1 MEEKKR
7 EKSVDVL
14 DRLFWTVQPPM
25 GLVKGD
31 YYRAENW
38 FAPHFPGDKGYHGIL
53 EVVRRDGT
61 LQMVEFNEI
70 NNPTYYIRRYQGVSK
85 RLSDYGFLQATKE
98 RTAKSGVVLVNG
110 LTHLEEQ
117 MVAENRLTGEFD
129 LLTGA
134 SNSIKRS
141 MLPLA
146 EEIAG
151 RLDKPSGQVYYGLSQ
166 AVEPGVTGRLQIVLE
181 AGKIISC
188 AYDEIF
194 ADRQEEIEDPELK
207 PYYRQSKYHC
217 PDYISTIGAGFN
229 SIFDLLSARV
239 LETQS
244 LTDLTGLPFTEEP
257 KRAKEW
263 DNYLEL
269 ARRWRMLWRPTACAE
284 HTIRNVT
291 AGGGFRNISPPRQEE
306 YDEEESFRTVHRNV
320 PALRDAGRLWPHRF
334 QLDDHGRFRRWRQGY
349 PDRCYPR
356 VPHLHGPHG
365 AGLHR
370 DLSCHHPD
378 V

>member
-1 MEEKKR
+1 MAEKKR

-61 LQMVEFNEI
+61 L
-70 NNPTYYIRRYQGVSK
+70 
-85 RLSDYGFLQATKE
+85 
-98 RTAKSGVVLVNG
+98 
-110 LTHLEEQ
+110 Q

-269 ARRWRMLWRPTACAE
+269 ARRME
-284 HTIRNVT
+284 
-291 AGGGFRNISPPRQEE
+291 
-306 YDEEESFRTVHRNV
+306 D
-320 PALRDAGRLWPHRF
+320 ALAAD
-334 QLDDHGRFRRWRQGY
+334 
-349 PDRCYPR
+349 
-356 VPHLHGPHG
+356 
-365 AGLHR
+365 GLR
-370 DLSCHHPD
+370 
-378 V
+378 

>member
-1 MEEKKR
+1 MAEKKR

-129 LLTGA
+129 L
-134 SNSIKRS
+134 
-141 MLPLA
+141 
-146 EEIAG
+146 
-151 RLDKPSGQVYYGLSQ
+151 RLQQHQ
-166 AVEPGVTGRLQIVLE
+166 AVYAPTGRGDRGAAGQALRPGVLRPVPGGGARRHRAL
-181 AGKIISC
+181 
-188 AYDEIF
+188 
-194 ADRQEEIEDPELK
+194 ADR
-207 PYYRQSKYHC
+207 
-217 PDYISTIGAGFN
+217 
-229 SIFDLLSARV
+229 
-239 LETQS
+239 
-244 LTDLTGLPFTEEP
+244 
-257 KRAKEW
+257 
-263 DNYLEL
+263 
-269 ARRWRMLWRPTACAE
+269 
-284 HTIRNVT
+284 
-291 AGGGFRNISPPRQEE
+291 AGGGK
-306 YDEEESFRTVHRNV
+306 DHL
-320 PALRDAGRLWPHRF
+320 LRLR
-334 QLDDHGRFRRWRQGY
+334 
-349 PDRCYPR
+349 
-356 VPHLHGPHG
+356 
-365 AGLHR
+365 R
-370 DLSCHHPD
+370 DLCRPAGGD
-378 V
+378 

>member
-1 MEEKKR
+1 MAEKKR

-129 LLTGA
+129 LLTRRLQQHQA
-134 SNSIKRS
+134 VYA
-141 MLPLA
+141 PT
-146 EEIAG
+146 G
-151 RLDKPSGQVYYGLSQ
+151 RGDRGGGWTSPSGQVYYGLSQ

-269 ARRWRMLWRPTACAE
+269 ARRME
-284 HTIRNVT
+284 
-291 AGGGFRNISPPRQEE
+291 
-306 YDEEESFRTVHRNV
+306 D
-320 PALRDAGRLWPHRF
+320 ALAAD
-334 QLDDHGRFRRWRQGY
+334 
-349 PDRCYPR
+349 
-356 VPHLHGPHG
+356 
-365 AGLHR
+365 GLR
-370 DLSCHHPD
+370 
-378 V
+378 

>member
-269 ARRWRMLWRPTACAE
+269 ARRMEDALAACAE

-356 VPHLHGPHG
+356 VPHLHGSHG

>member
-1 MEEKKR
+1 MAEKKR
-7 EKSVDVL
+7 EKTVNIL
-14 DRLFWTVQPPM
+14 DQLFWTVQPPM

-53 EVVRRDGT
+53 EVVREDGRIR
-61 LQMVEFNEI
+61 MVEFNEI
-70 NNPTYYIRRYQGVSK
+70 NNPTYYIKRYQGVSK

-110 LTHLEEQ
+110 LTHLEAQ

-146 EEIAG
+146 QEIAE
-151 RLDKPSGQVYYGLSQ
+151 RLETPSGQRYYGYAEQ
-166 AVEPGVTGRLQIVLE
+166 VEPGVTGRLQVVLE
-181 AGKIISC
+181 SGKIVSLS
-188 AYDEIF
+188 YDEIF
-194 ADRQEEIEDPELK
+194 ADRQEDIPDPELK
-207 PYYRQSKYHC
+207 PSSRQSQYHS

-229 SIFDLLSARV
+229 SIFDLLAQQVVR
-239 LETQS
+239 TQS

-263 DNYLEL
+263 DNYLTL
-269 ARRWRMLWRPTACAE
+269 ARKVEA
-284 HTIRNVT
+284 
-291 AGGGFRNISPPRQEE
+291 
-306 YDEEESFRTVHRNV
+306 
-320 PALRDAGRLWPHRF
+320 ALRSDGVC
-334 QLDDHGRFRRWRQGY
+334 G
-349 PDRCYPR
+349 
-356 VPHLHGPHG
+356 
-365 AGLHR
+365 
-370 DLSCHHPD
+370 
-378 V
+378 

>member
-61 LQMVEFNEI
+61 L
-70 NNPTYYIRRYQGVSK
+70 
-85 RLSDYGFLQATKE
+85 
-98 RTAKSGVVLVNG
+98 
-110 LTHLEEQ
+110 Q

-269 ARRWRMLWRPTACAE
+269 ARRME
-284 HTIRNVT
+284 
-291 AGGGFRNISPPRQEE
+291 
-306 YDEEESFRTVHRNV
+306 D
-320 PALRDAGRLWPHRF
+320 ALAAD
-334 QLDDHGRFRRWRQGY
+334 
-349 PDRCYPR
+349 
-356 VPHLHGPHG
+356 
-365 AGLHR
+365 GLR
-370 DLSCHHPD
+370 
-378 V
+378 

>member
-1 MEEKKR
+1 MNI
-7 EKSVDVL
+7 L
-14 DRLFWTVQPPM
+14 DQLFWTVQPPM

-53 EVVRRDGT
+53 EVVREDGRIR
-61 LQMVEFNEI
+61 MVEFNEI
-70 NNPTYYIRRYQGVSK
+70 NNPTYYIKRYQGVSK

-110 LTHLEEQ
+110 LTHLEAQ

-146 EEIAG
+146 QEIAE
-151 RLDKPSGQVYYGLSQ
+151 RLETPSGQRYYGYAEQ
-166 AVEPGVTGRLQIVLE
+166 VEPGVTGRLQVVLE
-181 AGKIISC
+181 SGKIVSLS
-188 AYDEIF
+188 YDEIF
-194 ADRQEEIEDPELK
+194 ADRQEDIPDPELK
-207 PYYRQSKYHC
+207 PYYRQSKYHS

-229 SIFDLLSARV
+229 SIFDLLAQQVVR
-239 LETQS
+239 TQS

-263 DNYLEL
+263 DNYLTL
-269 ARRWRMLWRPTACAE
+269 ARKVEA
-284 HTIRNVT
+284 
-291 AGGGFRNISPPRQEE
+291 
-306 YDEEESFRTVHRNV
+306 
-320 PALRDAGRLWPHRF
+320 ALRSDGVC
-334 QLDDHGRFRRWRQGY
+334 G
-349 PDRCYPR
+349 
-356 VPHLHGPHG
+356 
-365 AGLHR
+365 
-370 DLSCHHPD
+370 
-378 V
+378 

>member
-269 ARRWRMLWRPTACAE
+269 ARRMEDALAADGLRWA
-284 HTIRNVT
+284 HN
-291 AGGGFRNISPPRQEE
+291 QEC
-306 YDEEESFRTVHRNV
+306 DRR
-320 PALRDAGRLWPHRF
+320 GRF
-334 QLDDHGRFRRWRQGY
+334 QKYITTTSGGVR
-349 PDRCYPR
+349 
-356 VPHLHGPHG
+356 
-365 AGLHR
+365 
-370 DLSCHHPD
+370 
-378 V
+378 

>member
-1 MEEKKR
+1 MAEKKR

-181 AGKIISC
+181 AGRSLS
-188 AYDEIF
+188 E
-194 ADRQEEIEDPELK
+194 R
-207 PYYRQSKYHC
+207 RNGT
-217 PDYISTIGAGFN
+217 TIWSWRGG
-229 SIFDLLSARV
+229 
-239 LETQS
+239 
-244 LTDLTGLPFTEEP
+244 
-257 KRAKEW
+257 
-263 DNYLEL
+263 
-269 ARRWRMLWRPTACAE
+269 WRMLWRPTACAE

-356 VPHLHGPHG
+356 VPHLHGSHG

>member
-1 MEEKKR
+1 MAEKTR
-7 EKSVDVL
+7 EKTVDVL

-38 FAPHFPGDKGYHGIL
+38 FAPHFEGDEGYHGIL
-53 EVVRRDGT
+53 EVVQQDGR

-110 LTHLEEQ
+110 LTHLEAQ
-117 MVAENRLTGEFD
+117 MVSENRLTGEFD

-146 EEIAG
+146 GEIAA
-151 RLDKPSGQVYYGLSQ
+151 RLDKPSGQVYYGYAQ
-166 AVEPGVTGRLQIVLE
+166 AVEPGVTGRLQVVLE
-181 AGKIISC
+181 GGKIVSC

-194 ADRQEEIEDPELK
+194 ADRQEEIGDPELK

-229 SIFDLLSARV
+229 SVFDLLSRQV
-239 LETQS
+239 LRTQS

-263 DNYLEL
+263 DNYLAL
-269 ARRWRMLWRPTACAE
+269 AEQVEA
-284 HTIRNVT
+284 
-291 AGGGFRNISPPRQEE
+291 
-306 YDEEESFRTVHRNV
+306 
-320 PALRDAGRLWPHRF
+320 ALAAD
-334 QLDDHGRFRRWRQGY
+334 
-349 PDRCYPR
+349 
-356 VPHLHGPHG
+356 
-365 AGLHR
+365 GLR
-370 DLSCHHPD
+370 
-378 V
+378 

>member
-1 MEEKKR
+1 MAEKKR

-166 AVEPGVTGRLQIVLE
+166 AVEPTTRSLPTGRRRLRTRSSSPITGSPNIT
-181 AGKIISC
+181 ARTTSPPSG
-188 AYDEIF
+188 
-194 ADRQEEIEDPELK
+194 PG
-207 PYYRQSKYHC
+207 
-217 PDYISTIGAGFN
+217 STA
-229 SIFDLLSARV
+229 SSTCSAP
-239 LETQS
+239 
-244 LTDLTGLPFTEEP
+244 GC
-257 KRAKEW
+257 
-263 DNYLEL
+263 
-269 ARRWRMLWRPTACAE
+269 WRPRA
-284 HTIRNVT
+284 
-291 AGGGFRNISPPRQEE
+291 SP
-306 YDEEESFRTVHRNV
+306 T
-320 PALRDAGRLWPHRF
+320 
-334 QLDDHGRFRRWRQGY
+334 
-349 PDRCYPR
+349 
-356 VPHLHGPHG
+356 
-365 AGLHR
+365 
-370 DLSCHHPD
+370 
-378 V
+378 

>member
-1 MEEKKR
+1 MRIKMRERKRGMEEKKR

-207 PYYRQSKYHC
+207 PY
-217 PDYISTIGAGFN
+217 
-229 SIFDLLSARV
+229 
-239 LETQS
+239 
-244 LTDLTGLPFTEEP
+244 
-257 KRAKEW
+257 
-263 DNYLEL
+263 
-269 ARRWRMLWRPTACAE
+269 
-284 HTIRNVT
+284 
-291 AGGGFRNISPPRQEE
+291 
-306 YDEEESFRTVHRNV
+306 
-320 PALRDAGRLWPHRF
+320 
-334 QLDDHGRFRRWRQGY
+334 
-349 PDRCYPR
+349 
-356 VPHLHGPHG
+356 
-365 AGLHR
+365 
-370 DLSCHHPD
+370 
-378 V
+378 

>member
-85 RLSDYGFLQATKE
+85 RLSDYGF
-98 RTAKSGVVLVNG
+98 

-269 ARRWRMLWRPTACAE
+269 ARRME
-284 HTIRNVT
+284 
-291 AGGGFRNISPPRQEE
+291 
-306 YDEEESFRTVHRNV
+306 D
-320 PALRDAGRLWPHRF
+320 ALAAD
-334 QLDDHGRFRRWRQGY
+334 
-349 PDRCYPR
+349 
-356 VPHLHGPHG
+356 
-365 AGLHR
+365 GLR
-370 DLSCHHPD
+370 
-378 V
+378 